1 MQVPVASH
9 TMDKAASIPFE
20 EDHALSKHN
29 NTEKRPTTAS
39 AGSRATPPKTNENT
53 KHNLR
58 KD

>member
-1 MQVPVASH
+1 MVLSVKRQTTDVLLYYPR
-9 TMDKAASIPFE
+9 K
-20 EDHALSKHN
+20 EDFDMSKNN

-53 KHNLR
+53 THNLR